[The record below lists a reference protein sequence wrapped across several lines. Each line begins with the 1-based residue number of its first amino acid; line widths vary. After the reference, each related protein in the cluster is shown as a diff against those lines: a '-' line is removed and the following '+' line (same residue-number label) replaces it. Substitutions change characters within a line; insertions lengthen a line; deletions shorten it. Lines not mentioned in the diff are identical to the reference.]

1 MRTLAVGGLQIA
13 DEDGWPAGE
22 TSSTEAESAA
32 ASGAA
37 SRADHLVELLRK
49 QLWTARERLSTARE
63 TWKETARESLSP
75 YVESLSTA
83 RETAR
88 ESLSPYVES
97 LSTAR
102 ETARESLSPYVA
114 VLSERLSERRPLFEN
129 GSLTDEL
136 RNLLSRSDVRCLA
149 ATTMAGYYYR
159 SSDASWSA
167 DPDAGDLCLRR
178 FFGSAPCAYAM

>member
-1 MRTLAVGGLQIA
+1 MPHSKPAHKYMRTLAVGGLQIA

-63 TWKETARESLSP
+63 TWK
-75 YVESLSTA
+75 
-83 RETAR
+83 ETAR

>member
-63 TWKETARESLSP
+63 TWK
-75 YVESLSTA
+75 
-83 RETAR
+83 ETAR

>member
-63 TWKETARESLSP
+63 TWK
-75 YVESLSTA
+75 
-83 RETAR
+83 
-88 ESLSPYVES
+88 
-97 LSTAR
+97 